1 MTLCF
6 RPEHVDP
13 APERGSVVDLGP
25 AVVEDA
31 AFFGTH
37 HRVRLIPA
45 QAPGLRFIAHLPQTR
60 TVSPGDRIQVRVNAA
75 MAVVLAREE
84 A

>member
-1 MTLCF
+1 M
-6 RPEHVDP
+6 
-13 APERGSVVDLGP
+13 
-25 AVVEDA
+25 VEDA

-45 QAPGLRFIAHLPQTR
+45 QAPGVRFIAYLPQTR
-60 TVSPGDRIQVRVNAA
+60 TVSPGDRIRMRLDASLT
-75 MAVVLAREE
+75 VVLAREE